1 MTSIMRYRG
10 CLEHFRKLFDR
21 LRSLEQ
27 ERDQAAEMLSALQEK
42 VDANELE
49 LTLVEQSYE
58 VQHSETLERH
68 KKKCKRLRDEYHTQ
82 LALFVDV
89 KDNRDQAAANS
100 HTVCHSVHHTVR
112 YTC

>member
-49 LTLVEQSYE
+49 LTLLGKAELRSPTLRDFRATQEE
-58 VQHSETLERH
+58 VQTI
-68 KKKCKRLRDEYHTQ
+68 
-82 LALFVDV
+82 A
-89 KDNRDQAAANS
+89 
-100 HTVCHSVHHTVR
+100 
-112 YTC
+112 

>member
-58 VQHSETLERH
+58 VQHSKTLERH
-68 KKKCKRLRDEYHTQ
+68 KKKCKRLRDESIRSLHC
-82 LALFVDV
+82 
-89 KDNRDQAAANS
+89 S
-100 HTVCHSVHHTVR
+100 
-112 YTC
+112 